1 MALRRVPLQR
11 GDKPLTRRTPLAP
24 GLPLQRRSE
33 TPRTAPS
40 LPRQGALGS
49 SRESTLAR
57 KQLKA
62 IPRPVR
68 PEERRTRK
76 VVRARSGDLCE
87 RCGAPGTNMS
97 HRKPVSQGG
106 LWEPANLIHLCGMG
120 NASGCH
126 GWVHADPDGIA
137 SATGWSLKSWQDP
150 AVESVLYPDG
160 TRWLLRD
167 DGGRDRVPRSADD
180 D

>member
-1 MALRRVPLQR
+1 MTLRRVPLQR
-11 GDKPLTRRTPLAP
+11 GDKPLQRWTALAP
-24 GLPLQRRSE
+24 GMPLQRTAMR
-33 TPRTAPS
+33 PRPASP

-49 SRESTLAR
+49 SRESTPAR
-57 KQLKA
+57 KPLKSV
-62 IPRPVR
+62 PRPVS

-76 VVRARSGDLCE
+76 VVRKRSGDLCE
-87 RCGAPGTNMS
+87 RCGARATNMS

-126 GWVHADPDGIA
+126 GWVHKDLDGIA

-150 AVESVLYPDG
+150 AAEPVLWPDG
-160 TRWLLRD
+160 IRYLLRD